1 MTWTSKQKSQEVPD
15 GPSSAA
21 WRVFL
26 RGLAAELDAQAGPE
40 TSAAIL
46 RATGQQMAGMLA
58 LIAVGSLEALEL
70 EMNAVLADIGWG
82 RVRVALNE
90 AERCVVLSH
99 SDLPRIGSAGEP
111 LGAWLA
117 PVLEGLYQGWMG
129 QQPGSDPSF
138 VARVRGYD
146 IATILIRYGR

>member
-1 MTWTSKQKSQEVPD
+1 MTWPSRQKTQETPD
-15 GPSSAA
+15 APSSAA

-26 RGLAAELDAQAGPE
+26 RSLAAELDAQAGPE
-40 TSAAIL
+40 ASVAIL
-46 RATGQQMAGMLA
+46 RATGRQMAGLLA

-82 RVRVALNE
+82 RVRVTLNE

-99 SDLPRIGSAGEP
+99 SDLPPIGSAGEP

-117 PVLEGLYQGWMG
+117 PVLEGLYQGWMS
-129 QQPGSDPSF
+129 QQPGSDPQF
-138 VARVRGYD
+138 VAQVRGYED
-146 IATILIRYGR
+146 ATILIRYGR